1 MANRTPKTPK
11 GCGVPMV
18 GSCPTDALTKTV
30 KSDGNESDSPEV
42 ISSSDE
48 EDRWK
53 EVARHITEVPVEY
66 YNIQKL
72 MKYIKSGNPTTTTV
86 SLCCLKDYDLT
97 TQINQL
103 AIVDIGG
110 LEVLVNLLECNDLK
124 CRLGALHVLADI
136 SLNIDIR
143 RTIVDLNGI
152 QLMVQCLCE
161 PAFDLKIIA
170 AENIANVARVRL
182 ARKHVR
188 RFGGIPRLVDLLD
201 VKAE

>member
-1 MANRTPKTPK
+1 MI
-11 GCGVPMV
+11 GSVP
-18 GSCPTDALTKTV
+18 PEALVTV
-30 KSDGNESDSPEV
+30 PQIERCDSDSPDV
-42 ISSSDE
+42 QSSSDE

-53 EVARHITEVPVEY
+53 EVARHLTEVPVEY

-72 MKYIKSGNPTTTTV
+72 IKYIKSGNPTTTTV

-97 TQINQL
+97 SQINQL

-124 CRLGALHVLADI
+124 CRLGALHVMADI

-152 QLMVQCLCE
+152 ELLVKCLSE
-161 PAFDLKIIA
+161 PAIDLKIMA

-188 RFGGIPRLVDLLD
+188 KFNGISQLVDMLD
-201 VKAE
+201 VKVE